1 MSNCV
6 LKFELDCNL
15 IGEHLFVAVSAT
27 AFYRAQPCVQF
38 LCDVLE
44 LRHDDL
50 RVIRGLTD
58 SQRVKF
64 TKEIRGLKVSKLRDN
79 NVASLFHRS
88 YRIMAFTHF
97 VAPRDIFFEFVLFV
111 VDGNDLDFC

>member
-1 MSNCV
+1 VSLRNPNWFCV
-6 LKFELDCNL
+6 IVIELVFTLYCILGVNRCSF
-15 IGEHLFVAVSAT
+15 IIVSAT

-64 TKEIRGLKVSKLRDN
+64 TKEIRGLKVSKLRFATDCLSEN
-79 NVASLFHRS
+79 NPALSCQI
-88 YRIMAFTHF
+88 Y
-97 VAPRDIFFEFVLFV
+97 E
-111 VDGNDLDFC
+111 